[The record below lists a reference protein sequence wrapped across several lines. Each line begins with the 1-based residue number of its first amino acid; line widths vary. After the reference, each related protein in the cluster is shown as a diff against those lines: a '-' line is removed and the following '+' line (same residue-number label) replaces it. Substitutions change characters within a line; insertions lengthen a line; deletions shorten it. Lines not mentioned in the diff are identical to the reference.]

1 MLSRLVEHDDC
12 FFEDVVLDVLVAL
25 GYGGSKPDAAERVG
39 GRSDGGIDGVIREDT
54 LGLDTIYVQAKKW
67 APERGIGPR
76 EIREFLG
83 ALQDVE
89 ATKGIFITTSSF
101 STEARELARRRR
113 VVLIDGLELAAHMV
127 DTGVVRALA
136 AVLDRASVLQ
146 IHARPSYSAWVAI
159 LDPAT
164 LRHGRV
170 RGRYFREN
178 FAQAGIDLAQIVP
191 ELVTN
196 ADAAIAAAGRR
207 RGRINLRFGAP
218 DPDFLNAWRREL
230 KSLRIPGLL
239 DWRHEI
245 VCADDGEGI
254 DAATVDRRLGALGV
268 VPEHADQRGLFG
280 RGLRDVWLAQGGGRI
295 QGVRAGRA
303 VESWF
308 FPAPGDEPYAF
319 AHILDEPATPAIRRA
334 LGIDREGTRV
344 TVPLAQRRLPPNARL
359 RALVAQLVQ
368 LRPILEDPDRE
379 LFLELPDE
387 PLELV
392 AYSPP
397 EPDPERAV
405 LFDDEVHVQRGI
417 TARIVV
423 RRAAHPISLGPSR
436 AARRGGLVV
445 RSGRAAHEATLAGL
459 EGRPGARHLFGE
471 VWCEAIE
478 RLQQEALDSPRP
490 QVVVRVDRSGLN
502 EAHPLVHKL
511 MVATERVL
519 RPIVEAEERRT
530 GARLVRAGK
539 AITARDEI
547 GLKALNEAL
556 RAAFDSPGQAGFA
569 RGDAAAL
576 KPPLE
581 ERPTAAAEPA
591 EPSPPEAIDRPAVL
605 DAGMRFK
612 QSPVRLHAGETRT
625 VSLLFDPTRVPPGT
639 PIEVATDP
647 GLSLSLRRYEVP
659 EPGARGW
666 ARVSG
671 NLRARASAEPGSRL
685 SVFAEAGGYD
695 AELVVFVVRHRG
707 SGWVREIARK
717 DEDAQVEAEFDPEN
731 GVVTVFEGRREFK
744 SLERAARRS
753 GLPKPRL
760 REYLP
765 LRMLEVEVAANAV
778 YAWAAARMLE
788 SRLPGERPA
797 DPAEYAAAV
806 RLEAQTL
813 RHQFHERLMRAF
825 LGPEVFEGAVL
836 VVQPPASADEQLRM
850 T

>member
-1 MLSRLVEHDDC
+1 
-12 FFEDVVLDVLVAL
+12 VA
-25 GYGGSKPDAAERVG
+25 
-39 GRSDGGIDGVIREDT
+39 T
-54 LGLDTIYVQAKKW
+54 
-67 APERGIGPR
+67 
-76 EIREFLG
+76 
-83 ALQDVE
+83 
-89 ATKGIFITTSSF
+89 
-101 STEARELARRRR
+101 
-113 VVLIDGLELAAHMV
+113 
-127 DTGVVRALA
+127 
-136 AVLDRASVLQ
+136 
-146 IHARPSYSAWVAI
+146 
-159 LDPAT
+159 LDPTT
-164 LRHGRV
+164 LRHGSV

-178 FAQAGIDLAQIVP
+178 FAQAGIDLTQIVP
-191 ELVTN
+191 ELLTN

-207 RGRINLRFGAP
+207 RGRIHLRFGAP
-218 DPDFLNAWRREL
+218 DPEFLEGWRREL
-230 KSLRIPGLL
+230 RRLRVPALL

-245 VCADDGEGI
+245 VCADDGEGV

-319 AHILDEPATPAIRRA
+319 AHVLDEPATPAVRRA
-334 LGIDREGTRV
+334 FGIDRDGTRV

-359 RALVAQLVQ
+359 RTLVANLVQ
-368 LRPILEDPDRE
+368 LRPLLEDPERE
-379 LFLELPDE
+379 LFLELPED

-397 EPDPERAV
+397 EPDPERPV
-405 LFDDEVHVQRGI
+405 LFEGEVQVQHGI
-417 TARIVV
+417 SARIVV
-423 RRAAHPISLGPSR
+423 RRAAQPIPLGPSR

-459 EGRPGARHLFGE
+459 EGRPGARHLYGE

-502 EAHPLVHKL
+502 ESHPLVQKL
-511 MVATERVL
+511 AAAIERVL
-519 RPIVEAEERRT
+519 RPLVEAEERRT
-530 GARLVRAGK
+530 GARLVRAGR

-556 RAAFDSPGQAGFA
+556 RAAFDAPGQVGFA
-569 RGDAAAL
+569 RGDAPTM

-581 ERPTAAAEPA
+581 EDSPTGAPELAEPRL
-591 EPSPPEAIDRPAVL
+591 PEDGSNAAR
-605 DAGMRFK
+605 DAAMRFK
-612 QSPVRLHAGETRT
+612 QSPVRLHAGERRT

-639 PIEVATDP
+639 SIEMATDP
-647 GLSLSLRRYEVP
+647 GLSLSLRQYEVP
-659 EPGARGW
+659 SPGPLGW

-671 NLRARASAEPGSRL
+671 NLRARASVEPGSRL
-685 SVFAEAGGYD
+685 SVFAEAAGFG
-695 AELVVFVVRHRG
+695 AELIALIVRHHG

-717 DEDAQVEAEFDPEN
+717 DEDAQIEAEFDPES

-744 SLERAARRS
+744 SLERGARRT
-753 GLPKPRL
+753 GLAKGRL

-765 LRMLEVEVAANAV
+765 YRMLEVEVAANAV
-778 YAWAAARMLE
+778 YGWAAERILE
-788 SRLPGERPA
+788 RRLPGERPS
-797 DPAEYAAAV
+797 DPAEYSAAV
-806 RLEAQTL
+806 RLEAQLL

-825 LGPEVFEGAVL
+825 LGPEVFEGTVL
-836 VVQPPASADEQLRM
+836 LTQPPPSGEQLRLP
-850 T
+850 